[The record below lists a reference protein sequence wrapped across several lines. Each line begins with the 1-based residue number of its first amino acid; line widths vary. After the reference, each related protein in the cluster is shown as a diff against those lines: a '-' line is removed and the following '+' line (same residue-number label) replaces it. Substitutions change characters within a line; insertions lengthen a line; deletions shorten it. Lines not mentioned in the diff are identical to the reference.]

1 MENSFQMLQRWYGQ
15 TSLFVMSQPTLVIV
29 LVGAALFLMLSMVL
43 GVKLWAMRKRERSRG
58 SKMTKRQRMHW
69 LRSHKA
75 DVVVKAFDDELHAGR
90 ITEAEYSLICRQLAT
105 DMRLPDLK
113 TQRKWNTAEV
123 IKPSKSTCAPGHL
136 DTVKKSLKTRSTW
149 KFWKLLNKPVQ
160 IPGPGPLAEVT
171 KTEYKPKSRL
181 FKNRAL
187 ATH

>member
-1 MENSFQMLQRWYGQ
+1 MENSFQMLQRWSEQ
-15 TSLFVMSQPTLVIV
+15 TLVFVMLQPV
-29 LVGAALFLMLSMVL
+29 LTAVLACTALLLMLSMML
-43 GVKLWAMRKRERSRG
+43 SMKLQWMRKRERSRG

-75 DVVVKAFDDELHAGR
+75 DVVIKAFDDELHAGR
-90 ITEAEYSLICRQLAT
+90 ITEAEYSMICRQLAN
-105 DMRLPDLK
+105 DLRLPDLK

-149 KFWKLLNKPVQ
+149 KFWKFLNKPVT
-160 IPGPGPLAEVT
+160 IPGPGPLAVVT

-181 FKNRAL
+181 FKARAL
-187 ATH
+187 AS